1 MIGKQSKNLA
11 LLAFLL
17 ASSVISGCNDSSSI
31 REFGTSALS
40 QGSSGTENEE
50 LPPTVEFDGS
60 SLASGEFLAAE
71 FAFSTGAAS
80 NLWIEAA
87 LISGP
92 NVEIF
97 LLDEISAESW
107 STLVSGG
114 GDLSTF
120 TFPSLYPDLEGIL
133 SGTMNTSKVIV
144 TEGFY
149 NLIIDNTNAG
159 NIDPQ
164 TPAEDSVIDLRL
176 YVESLTADGTIGDAR
191 MISISKVRVASQK
204 K

>member
-1 MIGKQSKNLA
+1 MIGKQTQNLA
-11 LLAFLL
+11 LFAILL
-17 ASSVISGCNDSSSI
+17 ATSVISGCNDSSSI
-31 REFGTSALS
+31 REFGTSAIS
-40 QGSSGTENEE
+40 QGSSGTDSEE
-50 LPPTVEFDGS
+50 LPPTVEFDNS
-60 SLASGEFLAAE
+60 TLASGEFLAAE

-80 NLWIEAA
+80 NLWIEAQ

-97 LLDEISAESW
+97 LLDDISTESW
-107 STLVSGG
+107 ASLVSSG

-120 TFPSLYPDLEGIL
+120 IFPSQYPDLEGTL
-133 SGTMNTSKVIV
+133 SGTMNTGKVVV

-149 NLIIDNTNAG
+149 YLLIDNTNAG

-164 TPAEDSVIDLRL
+164 PSAEDSVIDLRL
-176 YVESLTADGTIGDAR
+176 YVESLTADGSPSDAR
-191 MISISKVRVASQK
+191 MISMSKVRVASQK